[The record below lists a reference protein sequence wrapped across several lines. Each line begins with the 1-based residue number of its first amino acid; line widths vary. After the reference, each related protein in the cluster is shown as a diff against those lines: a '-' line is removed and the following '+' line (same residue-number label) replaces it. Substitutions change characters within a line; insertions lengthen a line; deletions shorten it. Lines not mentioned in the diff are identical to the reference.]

1 MEENLSPRYVIRYK
15 PDGTYYQAHRRGR
28 MDKKWVKDIN
38 LATVLYSDAVTQKLL
53 DERFYE
59 KIFINFTEIKSEGA
73 NKDYTYSN

>member
-1 MEENLSPRYVIRYK
+1 MKENLSPRYVIRYK

-28 MDKKWVKDIN
+28 MDNRWVKDIN

-59 KIFINFTEIKSEGA
+59 KVFINLTEIKPGG
-73 NKDYTYSN
+73 DL

>member
-28 MDKKWVKDIN
+28 MDNKWVKDIN
-38 LATVLYSDAVTQKLL
+38 LATVLYSDAATQKLL

-59 KIFINFTEIKSEGA
+59 KVFVSFKEVIK
-73 NKDYTYSN
+73 